1 MEKESTMPW
10 EKQFDIEEALERAK
24 ETFWAQGYEATSM
37 DLLLK
42 RMGINRGSFYDTFQS
57 KRDVLIKALRQYD
70 ARNRIS
76 LLRAVAEGKS
86 PREAIAAVFRCMI
99 DGSRGPQSRHG
110 CFFVNSALEIAP
122 KDKEV
127 ARIVRRGFGDMEKFF
142 AELVRR
148 GQKAGEIRNR
158 RDVAGMS
165 RTLMNQMVG
174 LMVLVR
180 ARAPKAVLESLVK
193 QAERLLD

>member
-1 MEKESTMPW
+1 MPW
-10 EKQFDIEEALERAK
+10 EKQFDIDKALERAK
-24 ETFWAQGYEATSM
+24 ETFWALGYEATSM
-37 DLLLK
+37 ELLLK
-42 RMGINRGSFYDTFQS
+42 RMGIHRGSFYDTFRS
-57 KRDVLIKALRQYD
+57 KREVLIKALRQYD

-86 PREAIAAVFRCMI
+86 PRQAIAAVFRCMI
-99 DGSRGPQSRHG
+99 DGSRGAQGRHG
-110 CFFVNSALEIAP
+110 CFLVNSALEIAP

-127 ARIVRRGFGDMEKFF
+127 ARIVRRGFGDMEKFL
-142 AELVRR
+142 ADLVRR
-148 GQKAGEIRNR
+148 GQKAGEIRMR
-158 RDVAGMS
+158 RNAAEMG

-180 ARAPKAVLESLVK
+180 ARAPRAVLESVVK